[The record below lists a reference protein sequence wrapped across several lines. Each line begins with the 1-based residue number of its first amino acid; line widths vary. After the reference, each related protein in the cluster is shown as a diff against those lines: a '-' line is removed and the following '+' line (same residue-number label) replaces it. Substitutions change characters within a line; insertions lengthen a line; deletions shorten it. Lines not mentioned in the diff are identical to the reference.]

1 MTTRGSLGWSIV
13 ITVIG
18 AFALAGAVAA
28 QAGDMK
34 DAAKEGGKAAVEDW
48 RNTGAA
54 DAGVKEGMAPA
65 EVGGPADDAA
75 AGEPD
80 EQVDDDQQ

>member
-1 MTTRGSLGWSIV
+1 
-13 ITVIG
+13 
-18 AFALAGAVAA
+18 
-28 QAGDMK
+28 MK